1 MKQKNQQ
8 LEHNLQLLKTK
19 YLNTY
24 NDFLQGQEAVS
35 KDRERSQALEIKNK
49 RLESLL
55 GSVLRRLQLFE
66 DQQGIALLGDQQLN
80 SFEQL
85 LFSSLDKL
93 KSEKAKRIYR
103 DEINTLKQKLK

>member
-1 MKQKNQQ
+1 M
-8 LEHNLQLLKTK
+8 
-19 YLNTY
+19 
-24 NDFLQGQEAVS
+24 S